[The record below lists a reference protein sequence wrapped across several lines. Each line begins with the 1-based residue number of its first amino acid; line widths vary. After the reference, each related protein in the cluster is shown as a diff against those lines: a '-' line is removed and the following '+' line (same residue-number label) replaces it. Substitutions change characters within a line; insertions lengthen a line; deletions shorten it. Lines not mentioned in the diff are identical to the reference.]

1 LARLSQPDIFI
12 QKMAKK
18 ESTFFNMVF
27 SLSVITLV
35 ASAAL
40 GYVYEFTIEPIAAA
54 QLAKKVRAI
63 SVVVPEYNNNPV
75 DDMYLAPIP
84 DSNDSLEIYPAYQN
98 GALVAVAVRSFSP
111 KGYSGNVWIMV
122 GMKPDGSIF
131 DISVLEHKETP
142 GLGTKMTDES
152 FKAQFR
158 NKNPENFN
166 LKVKKDGGD
175 VDALTGATIT
185 TRAFGDATYRAWKT
199 FMEGGKHE

>member
-1 LARLSQPDIFI
+1 
-12 QKMAKK
+12 MAKK

-40 GYVYEFTIEPIAAA
+40 GYVYEFTKEPIAAA

-75 DDMYLAPIP
+75 EDMYLAAIP
-84 DSNDSLEIYPAYQN
+84 GSNDSLEIYPAYQN
-98 GALVAVAVRSFSP
+98 GELVAAAVRSFSP
-111 KGYSGNVWIMV
+111 KGYSGNVWLMV
-122 GMKPDGSIF
+122 GFIPDGSIF

-142 GLGTKMTDES
+142 GLGTKMADES

-158 NKNPENFN
+158 NKNPQNFN

-185 TRAFGDATYRAWKT
+185 SRAFGDAAYTAWKT
-199 FMEGGKHE
+199 FMEGGKHD

>member
-1 LARLSQPDIFI
+1 
-12 QKMAKK
+12 
-18 ESTFFNMVF
+18 MVF

-40 GYVYEFTIEPIAAA
+40 GYVYEFTKEPIAAA

-75 DDMYLAPIP
+75 EDMYLAPIP
-84 DSNDSLEIYPAYQN
+84 DSSDSLEIYPAYQN
-98 GALVAVAVRSFSP
+98 GELVAVAVRTFSP
-111 KGYSGNVWIMV
+111 KGYSGNVWLMV
-122 GMKPDGSIF
+122 GLTPDGSIF

-142 GLGTKMTDES
+142 GLGTKMADES
-152 FKAQFR
+152 FKVQFR
-158 NKNPENFN
+158 NKNPQSFN

-185 TRAFGDATYRAWKT
+185 TRAFGEATHTAWKT